1 MSTPQKK
8 TSAKKAP
15 AKKAPAKK
23 KSAASS
29 AVNKAPAET
38 IKLPTP
44 EAVVNKLVVPA
55 LKKQRGFFARLFGR

>member
-1 MSTPQKK
+1 MSAPQKK

-23 KSAASS
+23 KPAASS

-44 EAVVNKLVVPA
+44 EEVVSKIVVPA
-55 LKKQRGFFARLFGR
+55 IKKQKGFFARLLGR